1 VTVGVVDGRLLTFI
15 INCSAKATDLAE
27 DGRYAFHA
35 HQDPGVPHEFLV
47 RGHAVE
53 VTGPQRRGAVADRR
67 RTVEA
72 AGWSFDDEGYTLGY
86 TLYEL
91 TIITP
96 SGASARRPTR
106 GLAGFVRSPCS
117 KRGNHPNSTAHFLAK
132 PSGMSWSNST
142 MPPPTRLLVLNRRER
157 KLGGCRTTSLTP
169 VAAVNRLVAGSFR
182 PAGAS
187 YLEVACCAA
196 II

>member
-72 AGWSFDDEGYTLGY
+72 AGWSFDDEGYTLH
-86 TLYEL
+86 EL
-91 TIITP
+91 TIDHAVWGERSAADAWPRRLRPITLLEKGQP
-96 SGASARRPTR
+96 PELHRTLLGEAVRHVLEQLHHATTDSAARPESAR
-106 GLAGFVRSPCS
+106 AQAQWMQDDE
-117 KRGNHPNSTAHFLAK
+117 PNA
-132 PSGMSWSNST
+132 SG
-142 MPPPTRLLVLNRRER
+142 RR
-157 KLGGCRTTSLTP
+157 
-169 VAAVNRLVAGSFR
+169 
-182 PAGAS
+182 
-187 YLEVACCAA
+187 
-196 II
+196 

>member
-1 VTVGVVDGRLLTFI
+1 MTVGVVDGRLLTFI

-35 HQDPGVPHEFLV
+35 HQDPGGPHEFLV

-53 VTGPQRRGAVADRR
+53 VTGSRRRAAVADRR

-72 AGWSFDDEGYTLGY
+72 AGWSFDDEGYTLH
-86 TLYEL
+86 EL
-91 TIITP
+91 TIDHAVW
-96 SGASARRPTR
+96 ASARRPTR

-157 KLGGCRTTSLTP
+157 KLSGCRTTSLTP
-169 VAAVNRLVAGSFR
+169 LAAVNRLVAGSFR

-187 YLEVACCAA
+187 YLEVARCAA